1 MITNENI
8 NEVAGLCI
16 TCNHAGF
23 CIYLASASSTIWCCE
38 EFDDRPPIIK
48 LKKDLRVPRAL
59 ICGSKTMDCFTTGR
73 PWQSRNRCFVSPNY
87 QQRKTVGKYC
97 HERRVIP
104 RITWW
109 NGFFPS

>member
-1 MITNENI
+1 MITNENR

-48 LKKDLRVPRAL
+48 LKKVLRVNQPKLTQEKKSVA
-59 ICGSKTMDCFTTGR
+59 TAYAGR
-73 PWQSRNRCFVSPNY
+73 QM
-87 QQRKTVGKYC
+87 RKA
-97 HERRVIP
+97 
-104 RITWW
+104 
-109 NGFFPS
+109 S